1 MKIICSAH
9 YFTEFYVQKNLL
21 TIIVS
26 QCRKQWKCT
35 LFFEPGNLLYNCR
48 CVGICFLKL
57 CNGMNIWC
65 EYSYHLG
72 MFVCTMCMTCV

>member
-1 MKIICSAH
+1 MKIICIILQS
-9 YFTEFYVQKNLL
+9 FMCKILL

-35 LFFEPGNLLYNCR
+35 LFFEPGNLLYN